1 MANARNFSRNNN
13 PISTQSDYNLA
24 VEQATNILE
33 FITSQK
39 EKQNELEKHINT
51 LLEQQNNSGKLDE
64 ELEYAR
70 NNKMLSLDIIKG
82 LNLDKIQTKID
93 EYNAKE
99 RQAMEQQAQK
109 KVNNNKEWQ
118 EMEEQAQREVNNN
131 LNRGT
136 KTLVYSTPDTV
147 NNINNNDFYS
157 NNSNRFLNNLYNT
170 KPNTKPN
177 TKKNLLALNK
187 NLPLTK
193 TNSRSKKTNKNNISL
208 NSRILDQKQRIKE
221 FNKIYYNNTS
231 VMPYSTYRIQRN
243 QLDKKLA
250 EIIKYVNDSAR
261 NSKLRASMK
270 ALKAQN

>member
-1 MANARNFSRNNN
+1 MANAIRNFSRNNN

-39 EKQNELEKHINT
+39 EKQDELEKHINT

-82 LNLDKIQTKID
+82 LNLDKIQKKID

-109 KVNNNKEWQ
+109 NVKNNKEWQ

-131 LNRGT
+131 VKRG
-136 KTLVYSTPDTV
+136 KKPLVYSTPDTV
-147 NNINNNDFYS
+147 NNINNNDFYN

-170 KPNTKPN
+170 KPNTK
-177 TKKNLLALNK
+177 KNLLESNK
-187 NLPLTK
+187 NLSLTK
-193 TNSRSKKTNKNNISL
+193 TNLRTQNTNNNISL
-208 NSRILDQKQRIKE
+208 NSRILDQKQKIKE
-221 FNKIYYNNTS
+221 FNKIYYKNTS
-231 VMPYSTYRIQRN
+231 VMPYSTYRIKRN
-243 QLDKKLA
+243 QLAKILA
-250 EIIKYVNDSAR
+250 QIIKDAKDAAR
-261 NSKLRASMK
+261 NSKLIFSMK
-270 ALKAQN
+270 ALKS